1 MRITA
6 RQLRQIIKEELTR
19 GIREA
24 DETSAAVVAM
34 GQRPKYGEEDP
45 KFLKSLND
53 AHSPL
58 VRRIVSEFGMQLRD
72 GALGPFKGLDTD
84 RALDSE
90 YLKEMFESNS
100 DVLLALAVQ
109 PIGFDIRGHVNFPE
123 GQWLN
128 GVINDAV
135 KVITRSGRQGVRNE
149 VQPVSVTARN
159 ILARLDSA
167 LDAILSS
174 R

>member
-6 RQLRQIIKEELTR
+6 RQLRQIIREELHR
-19 GIREA
+19 GLREG
-24 DETSAAVVAM
+24 DDVEMAAVAM
-34 GQRPKYGEEDP
+34 PTRPKYGEEDP

-53 AHSPL
+53 AHRPL

-72 GALGPFKGLDTD
+72 GARGPFKDLDTD

-149 VQPVSVTARN
+149 MQPVAVTARN
-159 ILARLDSA
+159 ILTRLDSA